1 MFCFPS
7 AGGCYKHS
15 FYGIN
20 SHQCMEATP
29 SLACANKCVFC
40 WRHHTNPVGTEW
52 KWNMD
57 QPEVIVEGALKAH
70 YNMIKQFRMVPDVLD
85 DRYNEALAARHCAL
99 SLVGEPIMYP
109 EINRFIRLLHA
120 KGISTFLVT
129 NAQFPDAIETLEPVT
144 QLYVSVDASSRDALK
159 KIDRPLFRDF
169 WERFLGS
176 LKALATK
183 GQRTVYRLTLVKS
196 WNAEDVEGYARLVV
210 MGTPD
215 LIEIKGVTYCGTATM
230 SAANLTMANVP
241 WHEEVVAFGKAL
253 VDKVNQ
259 LHRQQLLTKI
269 GGDAASQLG
278 ELYDLA
284 CEHEHSNC
292 ILLANR
298 RFHIDGVWH
307 TWIDYNKFN
316 QLVTDFYD
324 SDGAKT
330 FGSLDYVAPTPTWA
344 VYGASER
351 GFNPND
357 TRFRRKK

>member
-1 MFCFPS
+1 M
-7 AGGCYKHS
+7 
-15 FYGIN
+15 
-20 SHQCMEATP
+20 
-29 SLACANKCVFC
+29 
-40 WRHHTNPVGTEW
+40 
-52 KWNMD
+52 
-57 QPEVIVEGALKAH
+57 IVDGALKAH
-70 YNMIKQFRMVPDVLD
+70 YAMIRQFRSVPGVLD
-85 DRYNEALAARHCAL
+85 DRYDEALAARHCAL

-109 EINRFIRLLHA
+109 EINRFIRLLHS

-129 NAQFPDAIETLEPVT
+129 NAQFPDAIETLDPVT

-176 LKALATK
+176 LKALSSK

-196 WNAEDVEGYARLVV
+196 WNSEDVEGYARLVV

-215 LIEIKGVTYCGTATM
+215 LIEIKGVTYCGTDTM
-230 SAANLTMANVP
+230 SAASLTMANVP

-259 LHRQQLLTKI
+259 MHRQQLLSKL
-269 GGDAASQLG
+269 GGDGLNASSQLD
-278 ELYDLA
+278 ELYGLA

-298 RFHIDGVWH
+298 RFQINGAWH
-307 TWIDYNKFN
+307 TWIDYNKFSK
-316 QLVTDFYD
+316 LVTDYYD
-324 SDGAKT
+324 SNGTKT
-330 FGSLDYVAPTPTWA
+330 FTSLDYVAPTPSWA
-344 VYGASER
+344 VYGASEQ